1 MIEVS
6 SNPNPRDNSASSQL
20 NSSTTREQRLDCLM
34 CNYHIEQNNE
44 SAFAT
49 FSCNVRAFQGE
60 KFKVWRCPSC
70 QTIHCLDVVDL
81 PHYYAKYPVSQGTL
95 TWPYRICYGN
105 LCGQLKKFGFSKTS
119 SFLDYGCANG
129 LFVNYLRQRGFVN
142 CHGYDP
148 YAPQEGFGNPATLK
162 QKPFDYIL
170 LQEVI
175 EHVEDPHALLRELDS
190 LLAPSGYILIST
202 PDAANLDLTKPEVPD
217 FYNYVHVPYHLH
229 IYTREGMEL
238 LGRSQGWE
246 LACFFERQYH
256 DTPWFSLNSRA
267 WNQYVLLLDGAID
280 VIYEPIK
287 TWKALTSYKYL
298 FYAAFGYWLSYENG
312 MSVMFKKTGF

>member
-1 MIEVS
+1 MIEFS
-6 SNPNPRDNSASSQL
+6 STPNLGTNSAASQL
-20 NSSTTREQRLDCLM
+20 PSPTTREQRLDCLI
-34 CNYHIEQNNE
+34 CNYHIEPNNQ
-44 SAFAT
+44 SVFAT
-49 FSCNVRAFQGE
+49 FSCNVRAFKDE

-81 PHYYAKYPVSQGTL
+81 PHYYAKYPVAQGTL

-105 LCGQLKKFGFSKTS
+105 LCRQLKKFGFSKTS

-129 LFVNYLRQRGFVN
+129 LFVNYLRQRGFSN

-148 YAPQEGFGNPATLK
+148 YAPQEGFGNPVTLK
-162 QKPFDYIL
+162 KEAYDYIL

-175 EHVEDPHALLRELDS
+175 EHVEDPHALLSQLDM
-190 LLAPSGYILIST
+190 LLAPGGYILIST
-202 PDAANLDLTKPEVPD
+202 PDAAHLDLTQPNVPD

-229 IYTREGMEL
+229 IYTHDRLEL
-238 LGRSQGWE
+238 LGRNQGWE
-246 LACFFERQYH
+246 LAYFFDRQYH

-267 WNQYVLLLDGAID
+267 WNQYVRLLDGVID

-287 TWKALTSYKYL
+287 HWKALTSYKYL
-298 FYAAFGYWLSYENG
+298 FYATFGYWLSYRNG
-312 MSVMFKKTGF
+312 MSVMFHKTGV